1 MRNGVMSGELV
12 ISATP
17 QEFLNESF
25 CSIRSLAEL
34 NALFNCYCW
43 PMTAGETRL
52 RGRQAQAARNNELI
66 LAAARDVFL
75 ADPDAPIAAVAERA
89 GVGIGALYHRYA
101 GKEDLL
107 RTLCKQGQE
116 VYLAEA
122 RRALELD
129 TGPWPAYAEFLRRI
143 VAADTHGLTTRLAG
157 RFTPTPQMFELG
169 EQMQE
174 LGIELLKRAQAAGS
188 VRADVT
194 FLDVGYLLELLSM
207 LRVGDAERTA
217 AVRQRHLTLIM
228 DGLHP
233 ASSTPLPGEPPTW
246 EEQTQRWIPGN

>member
-1 MRNGVMSGELV
+1 MT
-12 ISATP
+12 TP
-17 QEFLNESF
+17 D
-25 CSIRSLAEL
+25 A
-34 NALFNCYCW
+34 
-43 PMTAGETRL
+43 RL
-52 RGRQAQAARNNELI
+52 RGRQAQAARNDELI

-107 RTLCKQGQE
+107 RTLCRNGQE

-129 TGPWPAYAEFLRRI
+129 GGPWPAYTEFLRRI

-157 RFTPTPQMFELG
+157 RFTPTPEMFNLG

-174 LGIELLKRAQAAGS
+174 LGTELLSRAQAAGD

-207 LRVGDAERTA
+207 LRVGGPERTA
-217 AVRQRHLTLIM
+217 EVRQRHLTLII
-228 DGLHP
+228 DGLRAGSP
-233 ASSTPLPGEPPTW
+233 TALPGEPPTW
-246 EEQTQRWIPGN
+246 QEQTERWVPAAAAVVSRRGLPARGGPAA